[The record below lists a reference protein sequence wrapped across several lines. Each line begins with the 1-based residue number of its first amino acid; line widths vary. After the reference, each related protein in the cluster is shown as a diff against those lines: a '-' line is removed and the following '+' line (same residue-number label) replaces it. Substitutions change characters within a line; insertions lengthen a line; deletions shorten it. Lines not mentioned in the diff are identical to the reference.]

1 MNQWAA
7 AKASTACRG
16 ESGSVGNVILQNFHV
31 EKLKSAPD
39 FIFMP
44 KPNCQCSK
52 PMFSPGQRGITS
64 EVLNDGGNLA
74 LLRELR
80 VSADAPGTAG
90 HQQEAA
96 GGSDRAAAFDRGSP
110 LFQRRAAAGSLT
122 GSYETGKRIGTG
134 PAVSVLPLKHHFYLF
149 RDMTLLIKNTQLWS
163 SRISIN
169 KKKIFDFDLF

>member
-1 MNQWAA
+1 
-7 AKASTACRG
+7 
-16 ESGSVGNVILQNFHV
+16 
-31 EKLKSAPD
+31 
-39 FIFMP
+39 
-44 KPNCQCSK
+44 
-52 PMFSPGQRGITS
+52 MFSPGQRGITS

-74 LLRELR
+74 LMRELR

-110 LFQRRAAAGSLT
+110 LIQRRAAAGSLT

-134 PAVSVLPLKHHFYLF
+134 PAVSVLPLNHFYLF

-163 SRISIN
+163 GRISIN
-169 KKKIFDFDLF
+169 KKTIFYFDLF